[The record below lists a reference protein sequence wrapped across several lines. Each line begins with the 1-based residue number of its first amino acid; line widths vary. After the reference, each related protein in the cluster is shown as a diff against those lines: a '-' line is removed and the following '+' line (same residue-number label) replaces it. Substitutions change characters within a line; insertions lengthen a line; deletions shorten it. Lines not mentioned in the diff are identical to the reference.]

1 MGFDSALSEVLHFI
15 YRTELE
21 DGLVEY
27 EYDHVLVGAFDGVPQ
42 PDPAEVA
49 EWRWVDMATLGADL
63 KNHPESYTYW
73 FRISFDRFLQAIAPV
88 RSNLSASSANPPAN
102 I

>member
-15 YRTELE
+15 YRAELE
-21 DGLVEY
+21 EGLVEY
-27 EYDHVLVGAFDGVPQ
+27 EYDHVLVGLFDGVPQ
-42 PDPAEVA
+42 PDPDEVA
-49 EWRWVDMATLGADL
+49 EWKWVNPATLGADL

-73 FRISFDRFLQAIAPV
+73 FRISFDRVIQAIVPV
-88 RSNLSASSANPPAN
+88 HTNLSADAASPPTN